1 MIKPRVQLLKL
12 GLRSYM
18 PTWTLQKELVAK
30 VKGTKNQNYL
40 ILVEHNPVYTT
51 GIRTNVYDSNI
62 GNSVSFSNY
71 LQITMHLFKS
81 FSYQQK
87 IN

>member
-51 GIRTNVYDSNI
+51 GIRTKVYDSNI

-71 LQITMHLFKS
+71 NAS
-81 FSYQQK
+81 F
-87 IN
+87 